1 VLVTVTCCGALV
13 VPVSCDAKVRD
24 AGANEAAGAEVEGGD
39 EVVDGVQPASEADV
53 EVEPSL
59 TVTRHVDEL

>member
-1 VLVTVTCCGALV
+1 VLVTITCCGALV
-13 VPVSCDAKVRD
+13 VPVSRDAKVRD

>member
-1 VLVTVTCCGALV
+1 
-13 VPVSCDAKVRD
+13 VSRDAKVRD